1 MGGFFGWLLNGAI
14 FLSLVPFI
22 PFLAA
27 YLISRF
33 KKEPK
38 KKAIGSAMDVTTPF
52 LYISVAALFNIIFNS
67 QMGFYIFLLIL
78 LLAIGIIGSA
88 QNRLKGKV
96 DFQRLFRAV
105 WRLSFLFLSL
115 GYIVLLIIAIL
126 QYITR

>member
-1 MGGFFGWLLNGAI
+1 MGGLFGWLLNGAI

-22 PFLAA
+22 PFVAA
-27 YLISRF
+27 YLIAILR
-33 KKEPK
+33 KKTK
-38 KKAIGSAMDVTTPF
+38 KQAVAIAMDVTTPF
-52 LYISVAALFNIIFNS
+52 LYISVAALFNTIFNS
-67 QMGFYIFLLIL
+67 KLGFYIFLLIL
-78 LLAIGIIGSA
+78 LLALGLIGSA

-105 WRLSFLFLSL
+105 WRLSFFFLSL

>member
-1 MGGFFGWLLNGAI
+1 MGGLFGWLLNGAI

-22 PFLAA
+22 PFLAV

-38 KKAIGSAMDVTTPF
+38 KKAAGNAMDVTTPF

-78 LLAIGIIGSA
+78 LLAIGVIGSA

-115 GYIVLLIIAIL
+115 GYIVLLLIAIL
-126 QYITR
+126 QYLTR

>member
-1 MGGFFGWLLNGAI
+1 MGGLFGWLLNGAI

-22 PFLAA
+22 PFVAA
-27 YLISRF
+27 YLIAILR
-33 KKEPK
+33 KKTK
-38 KKAIGSAMDVTTPF
+38 KQAVAIAMDVTTPF
-52 LYISVAALFNIIFNS
+52 LYISVAALFNTIFNS
-67 QMGFYIFLLIL
+67 KLGFYIFLLIL
-78 LLAIGIIGSA
+78 LLALGLIGSA